1 MPIDHY
7 SNGVYSGMLF
17 LKFESQKDRDCALGL
32 LNKMDKV
39 GELANMWSK
48 ADRPIETRAVQ
59 QATFGAKWLLRQWG
73 YLKDAMWADE
83 DAGVL
88 WIGQDQVLR
97 SFVTSNGLDIEYG
110 DGWED
115 YLKSDEWTTIVKQ
128 ATEKV
133 GRKQMAKGKGK
144 GKTKDKNK

>member
-1 MPIDHY
+1 M
-7 SNGVYSGMLF
+7 
-17 LKFESQKDRDCALGL
+17 
-32 LNKMDKV
+32 
-39 GELANMWSK
+39 
-48 ADRPIETRAVQ
+48 
-59 QATFGAKWLLRQWG
+59 TFGAKWLLRQWG
-73 YLKDAMWADE
+73 YLKDAMWVDE

-115 YLKSDEWTTIVKQ
+115 YLKSDEWMTIVKQ

-133 GRKQMAKGKGK
+133 VRKQMAKGKGK